1 MKQYLHK
8 RSSWIVTLLMLLIAS
23 TAQTVSA
30 ATTACPAQY
39 LNGVAP
45 DIQKASLKAKA
56 RELCYENF
64 AVMHSGI
71 SRTPIWSAE
80 HLTRES
86 IQDAKELKGRAAFH
100 HEDNLPADE
109 RAELTD
115 YVRSGF
121 DRGHM
126 VPSADMP
133 NRSARQQCFTLANM
147 IPQNHKLNTIL
158 WEGIESS
165 LRTLVLNTGELYV
178 ITGPLYQGANITR
191 LNGRVLVPTHVY
203 KLVFDPKKN
212 RGAAYYVKNEDS
224 DELQILS
231 ISELEK
237 LAGINFFPK
246 LSASAKQLKLELP
259 KPKPYRS
266 RSNY

>member
-1 MKQYLHK
+1 MKKYMHK
-8 RSSWIVTLLMLLIAS
+8 GSSWIVTLLMLLIAS

-30 ATTACPAQY
+30 ATTACPSQY

-45 DIQKASLKAKA
+45 DILKASLAKSA
-56 RELCYENF
+56 RELGYDNF

-71 SRTPIWSAE
+71 SRTPLWSAE

-86 IQDAKELKGRAAFH
+86 ILDARELKGRAAFH
-100 HEDNLPADE
+100 PESELPYNE
-109 RAELTD
+109 RAELSD
-115 YVRSGF
+115 YARSGF

-126 VPSADMP
+126 APSADMP
-133 NRSARQQCFTLANM
+133 NRSARQQCFSLANM
-147 IPQNHKLNTIL
+147 IPQNHKLNTIV
-158 WEGIESS
+158 WEGIESAI
-165 LRTLVLNTGELYV
+165 RTLALNTGELYV
-178 ITGPLYQGANITR
+178 ITGPLYLGNNITR

-203 KLVFDPKKN
+203 KLVFDPKQN
-212 RGAAYYVKNEDS
+212 RGAAYYVKNEDAE
-224 DELQILS
+224 ELQTLS

-246 LSASAKQLKLELP
+246 LPASVKQLKLDLP

>member
-1 MKQYLHK
+1 MHK

-23 TAQTVSA
+23 TAQTVSG
-30 ATTACPAQY
+30 ATTACPTQY

-56 RELCYENF
+56 RELCYDNF

-71 SRTPIWSAE
+71 SRTPLWSAE

-86 IQDAKELKGRAAFH
+86 ILDARELKGREAFH
-100 HEDNLPADE
+100 HEDNLPPDE
-109 RAELTD
+109 RAELKD

-126 VPSADMP
+126 APSADMP
-133 NRSARQQCFTLANM
+133 NRSARQQCFSLANM
-147 IPQNHKLNTIL
+147 IPQNHRLNTIL
-158 WEGIESS
+158 WEGIESA
-165 LRTLVLNTGELYV
+165 LRTHFLHTGELYV
-178 ITGPLYQGANITR
+178 ITGPLYQGANISQ
-191 LNGRVLVPTHVY
+191 LNGRVLIPTHVY
-203 KLVFDPKKN
+203 KLIFDPKKN

-237 LAGINFFPK
+237 LAGINFFPQ

-259 KPKPYRS
+259 QPKPYRS

>member
-1 MKQYLHK
+1 MKKYMLT

-23 TAQTVSA
+23 TAQTVFA

-56 RELCYENF
+56 RELCYDNF

-86 IQDAKELKGRAAFH
+86 IENARELKGREAFH

-126 VPSADMP
+126 APSADMP

-158 WEGIESS
+158 WV
-165 LRTLVLNTGELYV
+165 R
-178 ITGPLYQGANITR
+178 
-191 LNGRVLVPTHVY
+191 
-203 KLVFDPKKN
+203 
-212 RGAAYYVKNEDS
+212 
-224 DELQILS
+224 
-231 ISELEK
+231 
-237 LAGINFFPK
+237 AGIQEIEKATFG
-246 LSASAKQLKLELP
+246 LP
-259 KPKPYRS
+259 MPS
-266 RSNY
+266 RSSAARYTPVHVL

>member
-1 MKQYLHK
+1 MKKYIHK
-8 RSSWIVTLLMLLIAS
+8 RSPWIVTLLMLLMAS
-23 TAQTVSA
+23 TAQNVSA
-30 ATTACPAQY
+30 ATTACPSQY

-45 DIQKASLKAKA
+45 DIQKASLAKSA
-56 RELCYENF
+56 RELCYDNF
-64 AVMHSGI
+64 AVMYSGI
-71 SRTPIWSAE
+71 SRTPLWSAE

-100 HEDNLPADE
+100 HEDQLPPSE
-109 RAELTD
+109 RAELSD

-126 VPSADMP
+126 APSADMP
-133 NRSARQQCFTLANM
+133 NRSAREQCFTLANM
-147 IPQNHKLNTIL
+147 IPQNHKLNTIV
-158 WEGIESS
+158 WEGIESAI
-165 LRTLVLNTGELYV
+165 RTLALNTGELYV
-178 ITGPLYQGANITR
+178 ITGPLYLGNNITR

-212 RGAAYYVKNEDS
+212 RGAAYYAKNEDAE
-224 DELQILS
+224 ELRMLS

-246 LSASAKQLKLELP
+246 LPSAAKQLKLDLP
-259 KPKPYRS
+259 QPKPYRS